1 MTPIL
6 AFDIETVPDV
16 AGLRKLHN
24 LPDAIPDTEV
34 AEMAFQRRR
43 QAVGHDFLPLH
54 QHRVVAISCALRERD
69 GFRVWS
75 LGEPNELEGPL
86 IQRFFDGVEKF
97 TPQLVSWNGGGFDL
111 PVLNYR
117 AMLHGVHAARFWEL
131 GDEDR
136 EFRYNNYIGRYHT
149 RHIDLMDLLGL
160 YQNRVP
166 LDEFAQLLGLP
177 GKIGMHGSA
186 VWDAFRDGRIDAIRS
201 YCEADVANTYLVY
214 LRFQVLRGLLS
225 AESHARECAVA
236 RDAIGRLPGAHWKT
250 FLDGW
255 ST

>member
-16 AGLRKLHN
+16 SGLRKLHN

-43 QAVGHDFLPLH
+43 QAAGHDFLPLH

-75 LGEPNELEGPL
+75 LGEPDEAEGQL
-86 IQRFFDGVEKF
+86 IQRFFDGIEKF

-117 AMLHGVHAARFWEL
+117 AMLHGVRAARYWEL

-149 RHIDLMDLLGL
+149 RHLDLMDLLGL
-160 YQNRVP
+160 YQSRVP

-186 VWDAFRDGRIDAIRS
+186 VWEAFRDGRIEGIRS

-214 LRFQVLRGLLS
+214 LRFQLLRGMLTQ
-225 AESHARECAVA
+225 ESHARECAIA
-236 RDAIGRLPGAHWKT
+236 REAIGRLPGGHWKT
-250 FLDGW
+250 FLDEW
-255 ST
+255 SA